1 MGPQPLWGAGRRPLV
16 LCSQS
21 HQCRSSGSSSCAPRP
36 AVGAAEQLR
45 PGPAPRCTHKP
56 TAAWA
61 GPAPAREPLLST
73 RVPCRRRVD
82 RARDR
87 PMAQPRLRRRG
98 PCWCPSSAPGACGGG
113 AVLGSVEAA
122 GGPPCPSH
130 APSHRCFAS
139 TTAGASST
147 PPQLQRRHTPAPQA
161 VHAAN
166 RGPLPGLSCM
176 NQPARV
182 SGWRLAACRQH
193 RASLPCLLRAPLS
206 L

>member
-16 LCSQS
+16 LCSLS

-122 GGPPCPSH
+122 GAHPALH
-130 APSHRCFAS
+130 TLLHI
-139 TTAGASST
+139 GALL
-147 PPQLQRRHTPAPQA
+147 LQRPGRLPRHPSCSGATLQPLRLFTQPTVVLSQACPA
-161 VHAAN
+161 
-166 RGPLPGLSCM
+166 
-176 NQPARV
+176 
-182 SGWRLAACRQH
+182 
-193 RASLPCLLRAPLS
+193 
-206 L
+206 